1 MMTPTTTTTPFA
13 ALAIAAVSSSF
24 LHAEV
29 KPNPLFTDGAV
40 LQRGQAVPV
49 WGTARDGEKVSVSIG
64 GQTLT
69 TTAAGGMWRVELKPL
84 TAGGPFTLTI
94 AGENT
99 VTVNNVLVGEVWV
112 CSGQS
117 NMEWPFNKAA
127 NAEEERPK
135 ALYPKIRMFT
145 VEKTVS
151 IKPLAEAKGSWVEC
165 APESVG
171 GFSAVGY
178 FFARDLYQKL
188 GIPVGMIHTSWGGT
202 PAQAW
207 TSIEGLGEDPELK
220 GHADAA
226 KFALENYSAATAAYP
241 AKLDEFNVAKSAWDE
256 AVGKSHQEALKVW
269 NEQTAKAKEA
279 GQPLPPKPVPASP
292 QPVAPIGPDGNHNS
306 ETTLSNGMLNPIIP
320 YAIKGAIWYQGE
332 SNAKQARLYRTLFP
346 AMIADWRTRW
356 NQGNF
361 PFLFV
366 QIAPYNA
373 QPPEI
378 REAQFLT
385 LGKSENTAMAVTTDV
400 GNAKDIHPTRKEPV
414 GQRLALAARALAYG
428 EKIEYSGPLYQSM
441 AAKGNKVAIGF
452 THTGGGLVAKDGDL
466 KGFTIAG
473 ADGRFVPAEAV
484 IEGSNVIVSAE
495 GVAEPKAV
503 RYGWENVPD
512 VNLFNQEGLP
522 ASPFRTDVD

>member
-1 MMTPTTTTTPFA
+1 MTTSSTTTTLA
-13 ALAIAAVSSSF
+13 ALAFAAGS

-40 LQRGQAVPV
+40 LQRGQAVPI
-49 WGTARDGEKVSVSIG
+49 WGTARDGEKVSVAIG
-64 GQTLT
+64 DQTLT
-69 TTAAGGMWRVELKPL
+69 TTAANGTWRVELKPL

-94 AGENT
+94 AGDNT
-99 VTVNNVLVGEVWV
+99 VTVNNVMVGEVWV

-127 NAEEERPK
+127 NAAEERPK
-135 ALYPKIRMFT
+135 AIYPKIRMFT
-145 VEKTVS
+145 VAKTIS
-151 IKPLAEAKGSWVEC
+151 IKPLAEARGSWVEC
-165 APESVG
+165 SPETVG

-207 TSIEGLGEDPELK
+207 TSIEGLEKDPALR
-220 GHADAA
+220 GYADAA
-226 KFALENYSAATAAYP
+226 KSAIENHPAAVAAYP
-241 AKLDEFNVAKSAWDE
+241 AKREEFKAAKSAWE
-256 AVGKSHQEALKVW
+256 ETVGKPYQEALRAW
-269 NEQTAKAKEA
+269 GEATAAAKAA
-279 GQPLPPKPVPASP
+279 GQPLPPKPAPASP
-292 QPVAPIGPDGNHNS
+292 QPAAPKGPDGNQNS
-306 ETTLSNGMLNPIIP
+306 ETTLFNGMVNPLIP

-332 SNAKQARLYRTLFP
+332 SNAGQSRLYQTLFP
-346 AMIADWRTRW
+346 AMIADWRVRW

-366 QIAPYNA
+366 QIAPFNG

-385 LGKSENTAMAVTTDV
+385 LAKSENTAMAVTTDV

-428 EKIEYSGPLYQSM
+428 EKTEYSGPLYQSM
-441 AAKGNKVAIGF
+441 AAKGDKIVLSF
-452 THTGGGLVAKDGDL
+452 THTGGGLVAKDGEL

-473 ADGRFVPAEAV
+473 ADGNFVSAKAV
-484 IEGSNVIVSAE
+484 IDGSNVIVAAE

-512 VNLFNQEGLP
+512 VNLYNQEGLP